1 MIPPMADCSHFSVG
15 LEPTLAA
22 VSSIS
27 SRLQDDWWIIGSA
40 AIALTGIAIEVPDVE
55 LLLSERDA
63 RALLVDWAQPT
74 SATEGQDRFRSIDG
88 EHAVTPIPIQI
99 MGGVEVCTGGTWV
112 PVTPNTRERIELPG
126 GAVYIP
132 DAADQ
137 LALLLMFRR
146 TRDLVR
152 AEMLMR

>member
-1 MIPPMADCSHFSVG
+1 MSECSHFTAG

-27 SRLQDDWWIIGSA
+27 SRLHDDWWIIGSA
-40 AIALTGIAIEVPDVE
+40 AIVLTGVAIEVPEVE

-63 RALLVDWAQPT
+63 RALLVEWAQPT
-74 SATEGQDRFRSIDG
+74 PAGEGPNHVRSIHG
-88 EHAVTPIPIQI
+88 EHTVTPIPIQV
-99 MGGVEVCTGGTWV
+99 MGGLEVYTDGAWV
-112 PVTPNTRERIELPG
+112 RVTPNTRERIELTG
-126 GAVYIP
+126 GTVYIP

-146 TRDLVR
+146 TKDLVR